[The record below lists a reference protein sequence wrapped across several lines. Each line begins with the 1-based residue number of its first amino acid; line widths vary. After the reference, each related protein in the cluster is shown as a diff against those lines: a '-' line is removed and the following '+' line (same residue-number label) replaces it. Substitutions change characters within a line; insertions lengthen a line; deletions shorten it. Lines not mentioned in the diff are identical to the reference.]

1 MFKRTMISTI
11 SFVFIVTSW
20 YFGIIYPPRNVAKNF
35 LKSLH
40 DRDRALLA
48 KNVAISEYEI
58 YEDLYLRNG
67 FNKNLKKYSKLK
79 KLNSEPFPLPTR
91 VLYKMEVEEDDQFF
105 GFRKQKYKMLLN
117 KFDTGWRVIK
127 FSSEHDAED
136 LKLLR
141 GMKYTTDVTGT
152 SKKDISKEEAH
163 KAAKK

>member
-1 MFKRTMISTI
+1 
-11 SFVFIVTSW
+11 
-20 YFGIIYPPRNVAKNF
+20 
-35 LKSLH
+35 LH